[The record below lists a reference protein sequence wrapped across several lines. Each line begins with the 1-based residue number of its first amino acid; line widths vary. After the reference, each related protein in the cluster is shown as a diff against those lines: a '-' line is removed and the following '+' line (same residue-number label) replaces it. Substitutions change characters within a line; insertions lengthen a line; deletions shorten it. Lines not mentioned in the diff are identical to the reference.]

1 MRHRLHPWNLGEL
14 LAGED
19 RVILPAGIG
28 EYEITGR
35 ELRCLR
41 LDHLGDASACHD
53 GIGLHRRSISRSMH
67 PGTVSSVQRYVAHAH
82 EDFAVARLGHR
93 AFDEAEMLESELA
106 RRLLDQQDLPI
117 DTLFHDKPLSV
128 VSCRPLDRKL
138 LAGLHI
144 VFAYLRNIF

>member
-1 MRHRLHPWNLGEL
+1 
-14 LAGED
+14 
-19 RVILPAGIG
+19 
-28 EYEITGR
+28 
-35 ELRCLR
+35 
-41 LDHLGDASACHD
+41 
-53 GIGLHRRSISRSMH
+53 MH

-82 EDFAVARLGHR
+82 EDFAVVRLGHR